1 VTAKGQMNRAH
12 AYKAAVDA
20 ATAAGEEPDA
30 HVTMGLF
37 SYPVLMAAD
46 ILMFNA
52 HRVPVGKDQVQH
64 IEMTRDIAQRFNH
77 LFGQGREL
85 FVAP

>member
-1 VTAKGQMNRAH
+1 
-12 AYKAAVDA
+12 A

-85 FVAP
+85 FVAPEAV